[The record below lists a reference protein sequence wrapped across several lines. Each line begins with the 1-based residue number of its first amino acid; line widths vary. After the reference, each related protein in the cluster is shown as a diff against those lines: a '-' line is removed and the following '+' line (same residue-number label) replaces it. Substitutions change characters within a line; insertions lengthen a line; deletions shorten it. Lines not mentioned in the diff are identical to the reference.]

1 MKRRRFIEDQII
13 GILKEHEAG
22 VSDAGS
28 YTGGQPAKLR
38 ASHRCPANA
47 PALMSIC
54 LRAELQDRRE

>member
-1 MKRRRFIEDQII
+1 MKRSRFTEGQIV

-22 VSDAGS
+22 VSDAGL
-28 YTGGQPAKLR
+28 YTGGQPANLR

-54 LRAELQDRRE
+54 LRAE